1 MKSLA
6 ILIVIL
12 SVGWFITFRA
22 WLSQKEINQAQELKI
37 SSLQTELEKRNK
49 NAVETSK
56 RIRELE
62 EAAKADNS
70 NMDWNLDI
78 SSSSVVK
85 RLQSQCMSC
94 K

>member
-37 SSLQTELEKRNK
+37 SSLQAELKKRNK
-49 NAVETSK
+49 DAVETSK
-56 RIRELE
+56 RIGELE
-62 EAAKADNS
+62 EAAKTDNS
-70 NMDWNLDI
+70 DMDWNLDI
-78 SSSSVVK
+78 SNSSVIK
-85 RLQSQCMSC
+85 RLQSQCVSC

>member
-6 ILIVIL
+6 ILIIIL

-22 WLSQKEINQAQELKI
+22 WLSQREINQAQELKI
-37 SSLQTELEKRNK
+37 SSLQTELKKRNK

-56 RIRELE
+56 RTRELE
-62 EAAKADNS
+62 EAAKTDNS

>member
-6 ILIVIL
+6 ILIIIL

-22 WLSQKEINQAQELKI
+22 WLSQREINQAQELKI

-56 RIRELE
+56 RIGELE
-62 EAAKADNS
+62 EAAKTDNS

-85 RLQSQCMSC
+85 RLQSQCVSC